1 MPDMPKIGKDCIDL
15 VVAEAHIQDPAGVDL
30 SSYQAIEPQGAR
42 HLASHL
48 EGSLLLLG
56 IHSICKES
64 ARELSSFQGRI
75 SMPELKQFDAE
86 TAEVIA
92 SFPGVTICNT
102 TEGGKRIGELLGPLE
117 SAKAN
122 EVVDIAREI
131 SGVIHTGCYLS
142 LTQAACRIITTIT
155 NPAFFGQVQSIDT
168 ECASILAGK
177 KNMTFPHL
185 RDLSLGTAEALLGAN
200 CETLNLPALREVT
213 PDLIKAMVRGSV
225 QFLNLSGI
233 TKLTE
238 EMAGAFAARSK
249 HMFFTLNGIRKL
261 EADSARILMGFD
273 KPFLAGETFSLIGL
287 EEIGSELG
295 ELLTRY
301 RGMYLNLNAETQM
314 DDKIREALEAKTN
327 IKLS

>member
-1 MPDMPKIGKDCIDL
+1 MQKIGNDCIDL
-15 VVAEAHIQDPAGVDL
+15 VVAEAHLQDPEGVDL
-30 SSYQAIEPQGAR
+30 STYQTIEPRGAR

-48 EGSLLLLG
+48 EGSFLLLG

-64 ARELSSFQGRI
+64 TLELRNFTGRI
-75 SMPELKQFDAE
+75 SMPELEHFDTE

-117 SAKAN
+117 PAKAN

-142 LTQAACRIITTIT
+142 LTQAACKIITSIP
-155 NPAFFGQVQSIDT
+155 NPAYFAQVRSIDP
-168 ECASILAGK
+168 ECTRILAQK
-177 KNMTFPHL
+177 KNLTFLHL
-185 RDLSLGTAEALLGAN
+185 PDLSPGTAEALLVGN
-200 CETLNLPALREVT
+200 CEILNLPALKEPTPGLIEV
-213 PDLIKAMVRGSV
+213 MVGGSV
-225 QFLNLSGI
+225 QFLNLSAI
-233 TKLTE
+233 TELTD
-238 EMAGAFAARSK
+238 EMTQAFAARSQ

-273 KPFLAGETFSLIGL
+273 KPFLAGETFSLLGL
-287 EEIGSELG
+287 EEIGPELG

-314 DDKIREALEAKTN
+314 DDNIREALEAKTN